1 MDLADAHILALD
13 KLRKDNESAIYNLGN
28 GEGFSVKEVIEVARK
43 VTGHPIPAEVTHR
56 RPGDPAVLVASSEK
70 ITKELGW
77 TPKYTSL
84 EEIIESAWM
93 WHKNHPKGFEKR

>member
-1 MDLADAHILALD
+1 
-13 KLRKDNESAIYNLGN
+13 
-28 GEGFSVKEVIEVARK
+28 
-43 VTGHPIPAEVTHR
+43 
-56 RPGDPAVLVASSEK
+56 VLVASSEK